1 MTEHILI
8 ALAAVLVLGVG
19 AHWLAWRVRVPAI
32 LPLLVVGL
40 LVGPGAV
47 AATGKKL
54 LDPDALFGGLLLP
67 CVSLSVA
74 VILFEGGLSLRL
86 SELKDV
92 GHVVRNLCSG
102 GVLIT
107 WGLVAF
113 TAWALGLLGP
123 SLALLLGAI
132 LTVTGP
138 TVIGPLLQHV
148 RMRGPAATVLK
159 WEGIVVDPIGAMLAL
174 LVFEVAQATTLEHGA
189 TVAAMAFVGTIVVGG
204 IAGALGGVFL
214 VECVRRHWCPDFLEN
229 AVALMVVIGVY
240 AGSNALQE
248 ESGLLAVTVL
258 GILVANRLREQELRH
273 IVEFKE
279 NLKVLLLSSLFIV
292 LAARLGLDDLRAALG
307 WRSFL
312 FVAVLIAVIRPL
324 SVAASTIGPGL
335 TKAERLYVGAM
346 APRGI
351 IACAVSAVF
360 ALRLEQA
367 GHPEA
372 LALPSLTVLVIVITV
387 SVYGLLSAPLA
398 RRLGLADPNPQGLLV
413 LGAHPWARH
422 LAQVLKKEGVEVLLI
437 DNNYGNVAQANI
449 EGLRALHANVLSE
462 YVISELDLGGIGR
475 LLAMTPND
483 EVNALAT
490 ERLGHLVGRANVF
503 QLAPRALGS
512 SKHDPTHHHRV
523 HYLFGVDETFWR
535 LSERFEEGAALK
547 TTRLGPEFTYVQWRA
562 TYGGEGLPLFVL
574 SKGRVEVFATDLTP
588 SPGNGDVLVSLVT
601 PRSDATS
608 SGRVLAV
615 AEAPATPADAPATP
629 ADAPATP
636 ADAPATGT

>member
-1 MTEHILI
+1 MTEHVLI

-40 LVGPGAV
+40 LVGPGALAV
-47 AATGKKL
+47 TGRKL

-92 GHVVRNLCSG
+92 GHVVRNLCSVG
-102 GVLIT
+102 ALIT
-107 WGLVAF
+107 WGLAALL
-113 TAWALGLLGP
+113 AWGLGLLAP
-123 SLALLLGAI
+123 ALALLLGAI

-148 RMRGPAATVLK
+148 RLRGPAATILK
-159 WEGIVVDPIGAMLAL
+159 WEGIVVDPIGAILAL

-189 TVAAMAFVGTIVVGG
+189 AAAAVAFVSTIFVGG
-204 IAGALGGVFL
+204 VAGALGGMFL
-214 VECVRRHWCPDFLEN
+214 VECIRRHWCPDFLEN
-229 AVALMVVIGVY
+229 AVALMVVVGSY
-240 AGSNALQE
+240 AASNSLQD

-258 GILVANRLREQELRH
+258 GIAVANRLREQELRH

-279 NLKVLLLSSLFIV
+279 NLKVLLLSSLFVV
-292 LAARLGLDDLRAALG
+292 LAARLGVVDLAAALS

-312 FVAVLIAVIRPL
+312 FVAVLIVVIRPL
-324 SVAASTIGPGL
+324 AVLASTRGSRL
-335 TKAERLYVGAM
+335 SRQERLYVAAM

-360 ALRLEQA
+360 ALRLDEA

-372 LALPSLTVLVIVITV
+372 LALPSLTVLVIVVTV

-398 RRLGLADPNPQGLLV
+398 RRLGLADPNPQGLLL
-413 LGAHPWARH
+413 LGAHPWARNV
-422 LAQVLKKEGVEVLLI
+422 AQALKNAGAEVLLI
-437 DNNYGNVAQANI
+437 DNNYANVAQANI

-475 LLAMTPND
+475 LLAITPND

-490 ERLGHLVGRANVF
+490 ERLGHVFGRVNVF

-523 HYLFGVDETFWR
+523 HYLFGAEETFWR
-535 LSERFEEGAALK
+535 LSERFESGAALK
-547 TTRLGPEFTYVQWRA
+547 TTRLGPEFTYAAWRA
-562 TYGGEGLPLFVL
+562 TYGADGLPLFVL
-574 SKGRVEVFATDLTP
+574 SRGRVEVFATDLTP
-588 SPGNGDVLVSLVT
+588 HPANGDVLVSLVT
-601 PRSDATS
+601 PREDATT
-608 SGRVLAV
+608 SGRLVV
-615 AEAPATPADAPATP
+615 TTATPPPTP
-629 ADAPATP
+629 APP
-636 ADAPATGT
+636 VGG